1 MKKDLSR
8 AGYDQGEMSPRTEN
22 YQTPKDAFAESQ
34 FGKTLNYID
43 RQDRTQEHEA
53 KQIRK
58 QSYVGRY
65 S

>member
-8 AGYDQGEMSPRTEN
+8 AGYDQGDMSPRTEN
-22 YQTPKDAFAESQ
+22 YQIPKDAFAESQ
-34 FGKTLNYID
+34 FGNTLNYIE
-43 RQDRTQEHEA
+43 RQDRTLNHEA

-58 QSYVGRY
+58 QDYVGRY